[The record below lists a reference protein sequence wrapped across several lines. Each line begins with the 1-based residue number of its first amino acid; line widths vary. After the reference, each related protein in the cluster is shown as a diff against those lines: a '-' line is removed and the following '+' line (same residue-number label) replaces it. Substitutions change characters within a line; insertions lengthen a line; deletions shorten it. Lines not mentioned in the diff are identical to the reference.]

1 MATAL
6 PTVLELIGR
15 LGAIGK
21 PVHFHLHDGHPL
33 IAGLPDHFSFLTQVP
48 VPFTYEHRRSLA
60 PLYGPAGLASIVT
73 AAVEACGA
81 ERASLTLEIHQA
93 EGRLPLGDAAGLFRH
108 WRDTTN
114 AERMNY
120 WQAVLAENHLL
131 VHAALDQ

>member
-6 PTVLELIGR
+6 PTVLELIRR

-73 AAVEACGA
+73 TAVKACGA
-81 ERASLTLEIHQA
+81 SGPPSRWRST
-93 EGRLPLGDAAGLFRH
+93 RRKAACPSATPPDCSGTGATPPTRS
-108 WRDTTN
+108 
-114 AERMNY
+114 A
-120 WQAVLAENHLL
+120 
-131 VHAALDQ
+131 